1 MGDITR
7 QRGSV
12 SESGPIRQP
21 EKGFRSYK
29 IPENLGVRRQ
39 DRHCGA
45 TMRRDL
51 LAMLDVREAMGL
63 PPERVPEA
71 KRRPTGNR
79 ARYQGRDRQ
88 HPLRVTVTPAEG
100 VTIKAKAKAAGLSV
114 ASYLRA
120 AALDRRV
127 QSVLDHRAVG
137 DLVKVAGDQAGCVTR
152 SGSGSISGCPPS

>member
-1 MGDITR
+1 MDNITWPG
-7 QRGSV
+7 GSV

-21 EKGFRSYK
+21 EKWFRSYK
-29 IPENLGVRRQ
+29 IPKNLGVRRRRQ

-63 PPERVPEA
+63 PPEKAPEA
-71 KRRPTGNR
+71 KTPPTGHR

-88 HPLRVTVTPAEG
+88 HPLRVTVTPAED

-137 DLVKVAGDQAGCVTR
+137 DLVKVAGDQGR
-152 SGSGSISGCPPS
+152 LGG